1 MIRTPVTILDDRTLT
16 PIWESQNPMRVTVRE
31 SKRVTKYTVEDGTV
45 RNDHIVD
52 DPIEIEIQFII
63 TDELQSQFSELQQ
76 TFNDRQIVT
85 VQTKSSVYPSM
96 VVEEIPQE
104 QDNERYDAITVD
116 VRFSQWRE
124 TVPEYGTLTQ
134 QDVDR
139 AEQSDTVNRGSQA
152 TRGSVLSR
160 IGR

>member
-1 MIRTPVTILDDRTLT
+1 MIRTPVLVLDNETLT
-16 PIWESQNPMRVTVRE
+16 PIWDSQHPMKVTVRE
-31 SKRVTKYTVEDGTV
+31 SKRVTGFTVEDGTI

-52 DPIEIEIQFII
+52 DPVEIEIQFVI

-76 TFNDRQIVT
+76 TFNDRQLVT
-85 VQTKSSVYPSM
+85 IQTKSAVYSSM
-96 VVEEIPQE
+96 VVSEVPQE
-104 QDNERYDAITVD
+104 QDNERADAITVN

-124 TVPEYGTLTQ
+124 IAPEFGTLTM

-139 AEQSDTVNRGSQA
+139 AEQSDTVNRGSQS

-160 IGR
+160 VF